1 MKQRTAFWFS
11 LFFCVTGG
19 FLAIMPVGAEA
30 ATSSGGVSKT
40 AVIVPIKGDIEPSL
54 AAFIRRESR
63 NALAQGAQYLIYEI
77 DTFGGRVDT
86 ALQISSF
93 IGSIK
98 DATTVA
104 WVRSGPDSLGV
115 SWSAGALIALSCS
128 AIYMAPG
135 TSIGAAAPVTI
146 GPDGQTQPTGEKTV
160 SAVRAQMAALAERNK
175 HPVALALAMVDE
187 DLEVWEIETI
197 KGRQIATLEEVEQ
210 LERDAANEVRRL
222 RLVSPEGKLLSLTA
236 GEAVTYGLAR
246 GLAADT
252 DELTALL
259 DPSIKTVLEQSP
271 GIADSIVS
279 FLTSGAVQSVLI
291 LLGLVMLFLE
301 INTPGFGIPGV
312 VAIITFAVVFGSNFL
327 LGTVDSF
334 EMILFLVGVVLL
346 AVEIFILPGFGIT
359 GISGIV
365 LIGLSLVFSM
375 QDFAIPEFSWQW
387 ELLGRNV
394 LVVVTGIIL
403 GIAGIAAL
411 ALAGTRIRLF
421 DRLVLKTQ
429 IQGTAGGP
437 DPDNPVEG
445 ARMPAPE
452 EPLPDYGALV
462 GKTGVAVSVLRPAG
476 KAEIEGTVYV
486 VETNGAYVE
495 SGSPVRVV
503 RVRGN
508 RIIVEKGA

>member
-1 MKQRTAFWFS
+1 MKHRIVFW
-11 LFFCVTGG
+11 LPMVFCIGCLTVMG
-19 FLAIMPVGAEA
+19 IGAESE
-30 ATSSGGVSKT
+30 TSSTKGERT
-40 AVIVPIKGDIEPSL
+40 AVIIPIKGDIEPSL

-63 NALAQGAQYLIYEI
+63 AALSDGAHYLIYEI

-98 DATTVA
+98 EAKTVA

-135 TSIGAAAPVTI
+135 TSIGAAAPVTV
-146 GPDGQTQPTGEKTV
+146 GPDGQPQPAGEKTV

-197 KGRQIATLEEVEQ
+197 KGKQIATLQEVEQ
-210 LERDAANEVRRL
+210 LEEDTTNEVRRI
-222 RLVSPEGKLLSLTA
+222 RLISPEGKLLSLTA

-246 GLAADT
+246 GLASDT
-252 DELTALL
+252 NELAALL
-259 DPSIKTVLEQSP
+259 DPSITIVLEQNP
-271 GIADSIVS
+271 GIADNIVS

-327 LGTVDSF
+327 LGTVDSL
-334 EMILFLVGVVLL
+334 EMILFLIGVVLL

-375 QDFAIPEFSWQW
+375 QDFAIPELPWQW

-403 GIAGIAAL
+403 GIAGIAVL
-411 ALAGTRIRLF
+411 ALAGPKIRIF
-421 DRLVLKTQ
+421 DRLILKTQ

-445 ARMPAPE
+445 SRRPVPE
-452 EPLPDYGALV
+452 EPLPDYGTLV

-508 RIIVEKGA
+508 RIIVEKGV